1 MYGEDLRRE
10 MKQLQGDMNC
20 RLSKIELRNFKN
32 TEYGIV
38 EMPSFANKEYF
49 SRNADILGIYGQ
61 NGSGKTA
68 VVECISILKNL
79 LEGKTLPANVKN
91 YIAQTSETCQLRIW
105 FTVEFNGEKSLLEYK
120 VELGEISKE
129 QTGIIT
135 EELFASE
142 YSGKSFKRKK
152 LIIGYSSKKGKS
164 FVTPDKLYKDL
175 VKLREE
181 SSVDMMVAR
190 RITQREGVSFIFG
203 DDMNRVFEL
212 SKDVLDVYSGVIKAL
227 RDYAAY
233 DLFVISNV
241 RESHDHNICLIP
253 VLSGAEDKKEES
265 RKYFVPVDEPFV
277 LEKSKFVF
285 FENILKK
292 MNTVIC
298 TIIPG
303 LNIDIHSFGE
313 QLMENGKEGVKVQL
327 VSKRGDVTIP
337 LKYES
342 EGIIKIISLLNLLMC
357 VYNNPFMC
365 LVADELDAG
374 IYEYLL
380 GELLSVFRRGAKG
393 QLLFTS
399 HNLRALEMLDKTS
412 VIFSTVNPENRYI
425 RLKNVR
431 NSNLRDIYLRSIIL
445 GGQDEEIYD
454 ETDAIEMG
462 RAFRSAGKAVRSEEQ
477 N

>member
-1 MYGEDLRRE
+1 MKRLDGEI
-10 MKQLQGDMNC
+10 NI
-20 RLSKIELRNFKN
+20 RLCKIELKNFKN
-32 TEYGIV
+32 TAYGAV
-38 EMPSFANKEYF
+38 DMPSYAGKNYF
-49 SRNADILGIYGQ
+49 SQTADILGIYGQ

-68 VVECISILKNL
+68 VVECIWILKNL
-79 LEGKTLPANVKN
+79 LEGKPLPENIKN
-91 YIAQTSETCQLRIW
+91 YIEKTSDTCELRLW
-105 FTVEFNGEKSLLEYK
+105 FTAESKDMKSLLEYK
-120 VELGEISKE
+120 VKLGEISEDK
-129 QTGIIT
+129 TGIID
-135 EELFASE
+135 EGLFGSE
-142 YSGKSFKRKK
+142 YNGKSFKRKK
-152 LIIGYSSKKGKS
+152 LIIGFSCKDSVS
-164 FVTPDKLYKDL
+164 VLTPEQSYKNL
-175 VKLREE
+175 VKQRGENA
-181 SSVDMMVAR
+181 VDLMVAK

-203 DDMNRVFEL
+203 DEANRVFSL
-212 SKDVLDVYSGVIKAL
+212 SKGVFGEYEGITRAV

-241 RESHDHNICLIP
+241 RESHSHSICLIP
-253 VLSGAEDKKEES
+253 ALSGVEDKKEEGK
-265 RKYFVPVDEPFV
+265 KYFVPVDEPFV

-285 FENILKK
+285 FEKLLKE
-292 MNTVIC
+292 MNMVIC

-303 LNIDIHSFGE
+303 LTLDIHNFGE
-313 QLMENGKEGVKVQL
+313 QLLGHGEEGVKIQL
-327 VSKRGDVTIP
+327 VSKRGEVTIP

-357 VYNNPFMC
+357 VYNNPYMC

-393 QLLFTS
+393 QLVFTS

-412 VIFSTVNPENRYI
+412 VMFSTVNPENRYI

-454 ETDAIEMG
+454 ETDTIEIG
-462 RAFRSAGKAVRSEEQ
+462 RAFRNAGRAVRREEQ
-477 N
+477 D